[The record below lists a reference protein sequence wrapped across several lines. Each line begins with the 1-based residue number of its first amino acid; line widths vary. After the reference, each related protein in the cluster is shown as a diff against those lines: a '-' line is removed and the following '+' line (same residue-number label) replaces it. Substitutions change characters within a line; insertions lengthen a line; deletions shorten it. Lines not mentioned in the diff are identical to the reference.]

1 MQGIIPDKITGMI
14 HHRGEQSAD
23 FMERMKRNK
32 EKNNEQIERLCKNKQ
47 LFSYIDQ
54 QKLEVLLH
62 KYEQKEKQRD
72 EFSLYAL
79 LLNVC
84 SLSIFLEKR

>member
-1 MQGIIPDKITGMI
+1 MN
-14 HHRGEQSAD
+14 
-23 FMERMKRNK
+23 RNK